1 LCSSIDAIAP
11 VAGAVDYCAA
21 NAFLDTFANS
31 KWNGG
36 RAVLSS
42 INWDAWQDVG
52 MAVSGEAAAR
62 MTELRREYLQS
73 AIRQEE
79 GVEAFKRVLSSG
91 MPQVAVVTH
100 SLTRHIAAIL
110 NSTRTPEA
118 AAPLEERHSRPDLGS
133 TFVPANTDV
142 EKRITNIWAEVLGI
156 GEIGIDDNFF
166 EMGGHSLLATG
177 VLSRVR
183 DAFGV
188 SVPLRTIFEAPTIRQ
203 LAKHVDTLAWIA
215 SDKSSVSDEAGDREE
230 VEL

>member
-1 LCSSIDAIAP
+1 

-36 RAVLSS
+36 RAVISS
-42 INWDAWQDVG
+42 INWDAWQGVG
-52 MAVSGEAAAR
+52 MAVTGEAAAL
-62 MTELRREYLQS
+62 MTEQRREYLQS
-73 AIRQEE
+73 AIRPEE
-79 GVEAFKRVLSSG
+79 GIEALKRVLSSG
-91 MPQVAVVTH
+91 VPQVAVVTH
-100 SLTRHIAAIL
+100 SLSRHITEVLKSAG
-110 NSTRTPEA
+110 TPQA
-118 AAPLEERHSRPDLGS
+118 AAPVDERHSRPDLDS
-133 TFVPANTDV
+133 TFAAATTDV
-142 EKRITNIWAEVLGI
+142 EKRITAIWAEVLGI

-215 SDKSSVSDEAGDREE
+215 SDKPSTSDEAGDREE